1 MIDTQATHPGMGIE
15 AMTNT
20 RVESDGRTPNFGVC
34 SNSDIEA
41 TPVPTVPRT
50 TTTLDPGPAL
60 IGPERFSPEQRRR
73 LSGPGMRT
81 FLAIANLWGLT
92 EDQRRMIL
100 GMPPR
105 STFHGW
111 ARIARTHGALQLDL
125 DTLLRISAVLG
136 VHQALGVLFAS
147 EPEAI
152 AWLRSPHDAP
162 VFGGQPPLALLT
174 CGTQD
179 GLLSVRRFL
188 DAARGGLYMPPN
200 RLDADTAPLTD
211 ADIVFS

>member
-1 MIDTQATHPGMGIE
+1 MLKPA
-15 AMTNT
+15 
-20 RVESDGRTPNFGVC
+20 
-34 SNSDIEA
+34 A
-41 TPVPTVPRT
+41 TPAIG
-50 TTTLDPGPAL
+50 PGPSL
-60 IGPERFSPEQRRR
+60 IGPERFSPEQRKR

-81 FLAIANLWGLT
+81 FLAIANLWGLN
-92 EDQRRMIL
+92 EEQRRLIL

-111 ARIARTHGALQLDL
+111 VKAAREHGALRLDL

-136 VHQALGVLFAS
+136 IHQALGVLFIT
-147 EPEAI
+147 EPEGI
-152 AWLRSPHDAP
+152 AWLRAPHAAP
-162 VFGGQPPLALLT
+162 VFGGEPPLALLT
-174 CGTQD
+174 SGTQD

-200 RLDADTAPLTD
+200 GLDAEADALSD

>member
-1 MIDTQATHPGMGIE
+1 MLKSGHQGDRRMAT
-15 AMTNT
+15 
-20 RVESDGRTPNFGVC
+20 
-34 SNSDIEA
+34 A
-41 TPVPTVPRT
+41 TLNPLP
-50 TTTLDPGPAL
+50 TLDAGSSLA
-60 IGPERFSPEQRRR
+60 GPERFSPEERKR

-81 FLAIANLWGLT
+81 FLAIANLWALT

-111 ARIARTHGALQLDL
+111 VRVAREHGALRLDL

-136 VHQALGVLFAS
+136 IHQALGVLFTY
-147 EPEAI
+147 EREKDR
-152 AWLRSPHDAP
+152 WLRTPHNAP
-162 VFGGQPPLALLT
+162 VFGGKPPLALMT

-200 RLDADTAPLTD
+200 SLDAEAAALTD

>member
-1 MIDTQATHPGMGIE
+1 MLEFGQNRARRVPKSSPLPAID
-15 AMTNT
+15 
-20 RVESDGRTPNFGVC
+20 
-34 SNSDIEA
+34 
-41 TPVPTVPRT
+41 
-50 TTTLDPGPAL
+50 LGPSL
-60 IGPERFSPEQRRR
+60 IGAERFSPEQRKR

-81 FLAIANLWGLT
+81 FVAIANLWGLN
-92 EDQRRMIL
+92 EDQRRLIL

-111 ARIARTHGALQLDL
+111 VKAAREHGALRLDL
-125 DTLLRISAVLG
+125 DTLSRISAVLG
-136 VHQALGVLFAS
+136 IHQALGVLFLTES
-147 EPEAI
+147 EAI
-152 AWLRSPHDAP
+152 VWLRAPHTAP

-200 RLDADTAPLTD
+200 SLDAEAVALSD

>member
-1 MIDTQATHPGMGIE
+1 MPTLQPIPTIE
-15 AMTNT
+15 A
-20 RVESDGRTPNFGVC
+20 
-34 SNSDIEA
+34 
-41 TPVPTVPRT
+41 
-50 TTTLDPGPAL
+50 GPSL
-60 IGPERFSPEQRRR
+60 IGPERFAPEQRKR

-81 FLAIANLWGLT
+81 FLAIANLWGLH
-92 EDQRRMIL
+92 EEQRRMIL

-111 ARIARTHGALQLDL
+111 VKAAREHEALRLDL
-125 DTLLRISAVLG
+125 DTLLRVSAVLG
-136 VHQALGVLFAS
+136 IHQALGVLFAT
-147 EPEAI
+147 ERDAV
-152 AWLRSPHDAP
+152 AWLRAPHAAP
-162 VFGGQPPLALLT
+162 VFGGHPPLALLT

-200 RLDADTAPLTD
+200 SLDAEAAALSD

>member
-1 MIDTQATHPGMGIE
+1 MAIASLQS
-15 AMTNT
+15 
-20 RVESDGRTPNFGVC
+20 V
-34 SNSDIEA
+34 
-41 TPVPTVPRT
+41 PV
-50 TTTLDPGPAL
+50 LAPGPAL
-60 IGPERFSPEQRRR
+60 VGAERFSPEQRKR

-92 EDQRRMIL
+92 EDQRRLVL

-111 ARIARTHGALQLDL
+111 VKAAREHAPLRLDL
-125 DTLLRISAVLG
+125 DMLLRISTVLG
-136 VHQALGVLFAS
+136 VHQALGVLFGT
-147 EPEAI
+147 EREAI
-152 AWLRSPHDAP
+152 GWLRAPHAAP

-200 RLDADTAPLTD
+200 SLDAEAAALTD

>member
-1 MIDTQATHPGMGIE
+1 M
-15 AMTNT
+15 
-20 RVESDGRTPNFGVC
+20 SGV
-34 SNSDIEA
+34 
-41 TPVPTVPRT
+41 
-50 TTTLDPGPAL
+50 TLHSAPAIDPGPPL
-60 IGPERFSPEQRRR
+60 VDPQRFSPEHRKR

-111 ARIARTHGALQLDL
+111 VRAARTHEALRLDL

-136 VHQALGVLFAS
+136 VHQALGVLF
-147 EPEAI
+147 PTEAE
-152 AWLRSPHDAP
+152 AGRWLRMPHGAP
-162 VFGGQPPLALLT
+162 VFGGKPPLALLT

-200 RLDADTAPLTD
+200 SLDEATAALTD

>member
-1 MIDTQATHPGMGIE
+1 MGTARSHP
-15 AMTNT
+15 
-20 RVESDGRTPNFGVC
+20 
-34 SNSDIEA
+34 
-41 TPVPTVPRT
+41 TPVVDADPSP
-50 TTTLDPGPAL
+50 PGPSL
-60 IGPERFSPEQRRR
+60 IGPDRFSPEQRRR

-81 FLAIANLWGLT
+81 FLAIADLWGLS
-92 EDQRRMIL
+92 EEQRRLIL

-111 ARIARTHGALQLDL
+111 VRAARSHGAIRLDL

-136 VHQALGVLFAS
+136 VHQALGILFTQ
-147 EPEAI
+147 EPDAVR
-152 AWLRSPHDAP
+152 WLRTPHTAP
-162 VFGGQPPLALLT
+162 VFGGQSPLALLT

-200 RLDADTAPLTD
+200 SLDAEAAALTD

>member
-1 MIDTQATHPGMGIE
+1 MPIATRPAPAI
-15 AMTNT
+15 
-20 RVESDGRTPNFGVC
+20 
-34 SNSDIEA
+34 
-41 TPVPTVPRT
+41 
-50 TTTLDPGPAL
+50 DPGPSL
-60 IGPERFSPEQRRR
+60 IGPERFSPEQRQR
-73 LSGPGMRT
+73 LSGPGMRS

-92 EDQRRMIL
+92 EEQRRMIL

-111 ARIARTHGALQLDL
+111 VRVARTHGALRFDL

-136 VHQALGVLFAS
+136 VHQALGVLFAT
-147 EPEAI
+147 EREAI
-152 AWLRSPHDAP
+152 AWLRTPHAAP
-162 VFGGQPPLALLT
+162 VFGGKPPLALLT

-188 DAARGGLYMPPN
+188 DAARGGLYMPSN
-200 RLDADTAPLTD
+200 GLDAETAALTD

>member
-1 MIDTQATHPGMGIE
+1 VTTATMSPTLTLE
-15 AMTNT
+15 A
-20 RVESDGRTPNFGVC
+20 
-34 SNSDIEA
+34 
-41 TPVPTVPRT
+41 
-50 TTTLDPGPAL
+50 GPSL
-60 IGPERFSPEQRRR
+60 TGPERFSAEQRKR

-111 ARIARTHGALQLDL
+111 VQAARTQGSLRLDL
-125 DTLLRISAVLG
+125 DTLLRISATLG
-136 VHQALGVLFAS
+136 VHQALGVLFTDQRDADR
-147 EPEAI
+147 
-152 AWLRSPHDAP
+152 WLRVPHAAP
-162 VFGGQPPLALLT
+162 IFGGQPPMALMT

-188 DAARGGLYMPPN
+188 DAARGGLYMRPN
-200 RLDADTAPLTD
+200 SLDAEAAALTD

>member
-1 MIDTQATHPGMGIE
+1 MPTATLPQI
-15 AMTNT
+15 
-20 RVESDGRTPNFGVC
+20 R
-34 SNSDIEA
+34 
-41 TPVPTVPRT
+41 
-50 TTTLDPGPAL
+50 DPGPSL
-60 IGPERFSPEQRRR
+60 IGPERFSPEQRKRM
-73 LSGPGMRT
+73 SGPGVRT
-81 FLAIANLWGLT
+81 FLAIANLWGLS

-111 ARIARTHGALQLDL
+111 VKAAREHGALRLDL

-136 VHQALGVLFAS
+136 VHQALGVLFGT
-147 EPEAI
+147 EREAI
-152 AWLRSPHDAP
+152 AWLRTPHAAP
-162 VFGGQPPLALLT
+162 VFGGRPPLALLT

-200 RLDADTAPLTD
+200 SLDAEAATLTD

>member
-1 MIDTQATHPGMGIE
+1 MAN
-15 AMTNT
+15 A
-20 RVESDGRTPNFGVC
+20 
-34 SNSDIEA
+34 
-41 TPVPTVPRT
+41 PRQQQPPP
-50 TTTLDPGPAL
+50 DAGASL
-60 IGPERFSPEQRRR
+60 IGPERFSSEQRKR
-73 LSGPGMRT
+73 LSGPAMRT
-81 FLAIANLWGLT
+81 FIAIAHLWALT
-92 EDQRRMIL
+92 EDERRMIL

-111 ARIARTHGALQLDL
+111 VKAARAHGALRLDL

-147 EPEAI
+147 EREGI
-152 AWLRSPHDAP
+152 AWLRTPHAAP
-162 VFGGQPPLALLT
+162 IFGGKMPLALLT

-179 GLLSVRRFL
+179 GLLGVRRFL

-200 RLDADTAPLTD
+200 SLDADAVALTD

>member
-1 MIDTQATHPGMGIE
+1 MATATLYPSLAAE
-15 AMTNT
+15 A
-20 RVESDGRTPNFGVC
+20 
-34 SNSDIEA
+34 
-41 TPVPTVPRT
+41 
-50 TTTLDPGPAL
+50 GPPL
-60 IGPERFSPEQRRR
+60 TGPERFSPQQRAR

-81 FLAIANLWGLT
+81 FLAIANLWALT

-111 ARIARTHGALQLDL
+111 VRAAREHGALRLDL

-136 VHQALGVLFAS
+136 IHQALGVLFAYDR
-147 EPEAI
+147 EMDR
-152 AWLRSPHDAP
+152 WLRTPHAAP
-162 VFGGQPPLALLT
+162 VFGGKPPLALMS

-200 RLDADTAPLTD
+200 SLDAEAEALTD

>member
-1 MIDTQATHPGMGIE
+1 MLKFGHQGNPLMATATLYPTPAFNPGSAPSI
-15 AMTNT
+15 
-20 RVESDGRTPNFGVC
+20 
-34 SNSDIEA
+34 
-41 TPVPTVPRT
+41 
-50 TTTLDPGPAL
+50 

-111 ARIARTHGALQLDL
+111 VKAAREHSPLRLDL

-136 VHQALGVLFAS
+136 IHQALGVLFTS
-147 EPEAI
+147 EREADR
-152 AWLRSPHDAP
+152 WLHMPHAAP
-162 VFGGQPPLALLT
+162 VFGGKPPLALMT

-200 RLDADTAPLTD
+200 SLDAEAQALTD

>member
-1 MIDTQATHPGMGIE
+1 MATATRHPIP
-15 AMTNT
+15 A
-20 RVESDGRTPNFGVC
+20 F
-34 SNSDIEA
+34 NSSSS
-41 TPVPTVPRT
+41 PS
-50 TTTLDPGPAL
+50 GPSL
-60 IGPERFSPEQRRR
+60 TGPERFSPEQRLR

-81 FLAIANLWGLT
+81 FLAIANLWRLT

-100 GMPPR
+100 GMLPR

-111 ARIARTHGALQLDL
+111 VRAAREHGALRLDL

-136 VHQALGVLFAS
+136 IHQALGVLFTS
-147 EPEAI
+147 EREADR
-152 AWLRSPHDAP
+152 WLRTPHAAP
-162 VFGGQPPLALLT
+162 IFGGQPPLALMT

-200 RLDADTAPLTD
+200 SLDAEAEALTD

>member
-1 MIDTQATHPGMGIE
+1 MITKSATRQPADTPIE
-15 AMTNT
+15 A
-20 RVESDGRTPNFGVC
+20 
-34 SNSDIEA
+34 
-41 TPVPTVPRT
+41 
-50 TTTLDPGPAL
+50 GPSL
-60 IGPERFSPEQRRR
+60 IGPERFSPEHRKR

-81 FLAIANLWGLT
+81 FLAIADLWGLT
-92 EDQRRMIL
+92 EEQRRMIL

-111 ARIARTHGALQLDL
+111 IKAAREHGALRLDL

-136 VHQALGVLFAS
+136 VHQALGILFLT
-147 EPEAI
+147 EPEAV
-152 AWLRSPHDAP
+152 AWLRAPHAAP
-162 VFGGQPPLALLT
+162 VFGGQPPLMLLT

-200 RLDADTAPLTD
+200 GLDAEAEPLTD
-211 ADIVFS
+211 TDIVFS

>member
-1 MIDTQATHPGMGIE
+1 MSGVTLHP
-15 AMTNT
+15 A
-20 RVESDGRTPNFGVC
+20 
-34 SNSDIEA
+34 
-41 TPVPTVPRT
+41 PVI
-50 TTTLDPGPAL
+50 DPGPSL
-60 IGPERFSPEQRRR
+60 VDPQRFSPEHRKR

-81 FLAIANLWGLT
+81 FLAIANLWELT

-111 ARIARTHGALQLDL
+111 VRAARTHEALRLDL

-136 VHQALGVLFAS
+136 VHQALGILFAS
-147 EPEAI
+147 EAEA
-152 AWLRSPHDAP
+152 ARWLRMPHAAP
-162 VFGGQPPLALLT
+162 VFGGKPPLALLT

-200 RLDADTAPLTD
+200 SLDEAAAALTD